1 MFLFFYVKTLVKRRF
16 DVDQYGHGSCGPPV
30 ISGAAFSM
38 RHGNFTEP
46 ADVFAHP
53 FRGRGTR
60 PGAEQ
65 DNGHAPAGFFDAA
78 MLPLP
83 ELEYTG
89 IMAKLKTPNTRVRV
103 RRD

>member
-16 DVDQYGHGSCGPPV
+16 DVDQYGHGPWRSAGDQRR
-30 ISGAAFSM
+30 G
-38 RHGNFTEP
+38 
-46 ADVFAHP
+46 VFHAPRKIH
-53 FRGRGTR
+53 RTRGRVRASVLGRGTR

-78 MLPLP
+78 MLSLP